1 MLKANEEKVEL
12 YKLAFEAKDAAIVA
26 KDVAIES
33 KDELIRNLQHQLL
46 MSRGLLTAR
55 GIFEQQLMKC
65 FVEMKR
71 HKLCSTTMKF
81 NASGVIKIILECEAT
96 LPKGGPSA
104 RLAKKAA
111 ECKSDL
117 STLYSTLSREIHGA
131 PWSGPGIKV
140 HLSQLRKEEQCIIQ
154 YLADDFGLELVE
166 DKNEL

>member
-1 MLKANEEKVEL
+1 MKRKWSFTSWPL
-12 YKLAFEAKDAAIVA
+12 
-26 KDVAIES
+26 
-33 KDELIRNLQHQLL
+33 RPRMWLL
-46 MSRGLLTAR
+46 RPRMWSLSSRMNSSATYNISCSCLEAR

-65 FVEMKR
+65 LVEMKR
-71 HKLCSTTMKF
+71 QKLCSTTMKF
-81 NASGVIKIILECEAT
+81 NASGVIQKILECEAT

-140 HLSQLRKEEQCIIQ
+140 HMSQLRKEEQCIIQ